1 MRLPTLLVLPLLAAC
16 QASPAP
22 APAPA
27 PAPTPAPA
35 ASAAPAAQNPV
46 RLTVVQRGREKVPG
60 TEGRLWIEIGDVTA
74 GQVLVKIVDRTTR
87 EDALPQRSMRFGDEA
102 WFPLGGGTRAVV
114 VLRLA
119 NLLIGE
125 DFVEFAFGEPG
136 AMANEQIESV
146 LRRVANS
153 KMTFV
158 REGTE
163 HDAVATAVWLR
174 QQWSTAGDVST
185 LAAFLTR
192 FVGYEGG
199 PVPVWLVRLPGGRLL
214 PLVEWLSGS

>member
-1 MRLPTLLVLPLLAAC
+1 M
-16 QASPAP
+16 AP
-22 APAPA
+22 APE
-27 PAPTPAPA
+27 
-35 ASAAPAAQNPV
+35 
-46 RLTVVQRGREKVPG
+46 RLTVMQRGREKVPG
-60 TEGRLWIEIGDVTA
+60 TEGRLWIEVGDVTA

-102 WFPLGGGTRAVV
+102 WFPFAGGTRSVV

-125 DFVEFAFGEPG
+125 DFVEFAFGEPL

-153 KMTFV
+153 TMTFV
-158 REGTE
+158 REGTQ

-174 QQWSTAGDVST
+174 QQWLTAGDVRT

-192 FVGYEGG
+192 FVGHEGG
-199 PVPVWLVRLPGGRLL
+199 PVPVWSVRMPSGRLL
-214 PLVEWLSGS
+214 PLVEWLRGA

>member
-60 TEGRLWIEIGDVTA
+60 TEGRLWIEVDDVTA
-74 GQVLVKIVDRTTR
+74 GQVLVKIVDRMTR

-163 HDAVATAVWLR
+163 HDAVATALWLR
-174 QQWSTAGDVST
+174 QQWLTAGDVRT
-185 LAAFLTR
+185 LAAFLAR
-192 FVGYEGG
+192 FVGSEGG
-199 PVPVWLVRLPGGRLL
+199 PVPVWSVRLPGGRLL